1 MQRGGSLALA
11 AVLLASA
18 ACSAPRPTPTRAD
31 SGASHAPAASA
42 TPSPYVLGPEDVLT
56 IAVWKE
62 EGLSRQVRVRPDG
75 KISFPLAGDVQAAGL
90 TAAEL
95 QADLSRRL
103 EQYVTAPAVSV
114 TVDEVNSYK
123 VFVLGEVERPG
134 AVQSRQPITVLQAL
148 ALAGGLKPFAKGHR
162 IMLVRQVG
170 GKTYRAPLSYRD
182 IVLGRNGAVNV
193 TLEPGDTLV
202 VP

>member
-1 MQRGGSLALA
+1 MQRGGFLALAAVSLALA
-11 AVLLASA
+11 A
-18 ACSAPRPTPTRAD
+18 CSSPRPTPARAE
-31 SGASHAPAASA
+31 SGASQEAAADATAPR
-42 TPSPYVLGPEDVLT
+42 YVLGPEDVLT

-75 KISFPLAGDVQAAGL
+75 KISFPLVGDVQAAGL
-90 TAAEL
+90 TAAAL
-95 QADLSRRL
+95 QAELTKGL
-103 EQYVTAPAVSV
+103 ERYVTAPAVSV
-114 TVDEVNSYK
+114 TVDEINSYR

-170 GKTYRAPLSYRD
+170 GKTYRAQLSYRD